1 MRALALNDAMSKTTE
16 EYWQKLAR
24 QSANGGIK
32 NAREAAM
39 FELMKALAAVID
51 DLQDL
56 QKRVVKLE
64 YDKASNPIQIAS
76 SPN

>member
-1 MRALALNDAMSKTTE
+1 MSKTTE

-24 QSANGGIK
+24 QSAEGGIK

-39 FELMKALAAVID
+39 FELMNALSALIVD
-51 DLQDL
+51 VQDL

-64 YDKASNPIQIAS
+64 YDKASNPIQIVS